1 MSSISEPKDAAV
13 LPEPRVVLIVDDDA
27 AVRNALK
34 FSLELEGFDVR
45 VYDRAEALL
54 ADHHLPAKGCL
65 VVDYRMPGMDGLAL
79 IDHLRTRS
87 VALPAILI
95 VSDHP
100 SQKLRSRAERS
111 GVQNVLEKPLSDS
124 ALIESIR
131 HAFVSPAHL

>member
-1 MSSISEPKDAAV
+1 MPKSSDPQQAAPP
-13 LPEPRVVLIVDDDA
+13 PETRVVLIVDDDA

-54 ADHHLPAKGCL
+54 ADQDLPTRGCL

-79 IDHLRTRS
+79 VDHLRIRS
-87 VALPAILI
+87 VELPAILI

-100 SQKLRSRAERS
+100 SQKLRRLAERS
-111 GVQNVLEKPLSDS
+111 GVRDVLEKPLSDS

-131 HAFVSPAHL
+131 HALVIPAHP